1 MIYTPKTPNRQ
12 NSVWA
17 CIGSPRQLRRFGQ
30 MGSKR
35 NRGANPIPDS
45 TYSKNTRRNTNPKQ
59 QEYVNIYV
67 WRLAKSLGEA
77 FQKTL
82 CSLVPGGRGHLEPG
96 WAWPPCA
103 GDLVPICRMAIHRL
117 PSVHDMILFIFNRMQ
132 RNMERARNMN
142 NEVGGRNQGLALV
155 QSQVILEADTQHT
168 DRSMAL
174 ANRVD

>member
-1 MIYTPKTPNRQ
+1 MQPC
-12 NSVWA
+12 A
-17 CIGSPRQLRRFGQ
+17 
-30 MGSKR
+30 
-35 NRGANPIPDS
+35 
-45 TYSKNTRRNTNPKQ
+45 
-59 QEYVNIYV
+59 
-67 WRLAKSLGEA
+67 
-77 FQKTL
+77 
-82 CSLVPGGRGHLEPG
+82 GGRGRLVPG

-168 DRSMAL
+168 DRSMAS
-174 ANRVD
+174 ASRVIITRDYAIHNTSPYPTTSPQCAQKALQEACGVCRATTGGAQVR